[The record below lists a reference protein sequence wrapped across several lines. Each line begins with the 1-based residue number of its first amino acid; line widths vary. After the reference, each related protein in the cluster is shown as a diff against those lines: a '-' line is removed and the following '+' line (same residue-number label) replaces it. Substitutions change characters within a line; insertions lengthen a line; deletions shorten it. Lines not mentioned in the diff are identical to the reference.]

1 LSDLISALD
10 DLARDLRRDA
20 ALIPLQRRMRRCCA
34 GIAAVL
40 ETGLPVRALA
50 SELVQRGVTN
60 RSDRPLA
67 YGHLRVLL
75 ARLDAPQAGKSTN
88 RSIAASA
95 TDRRTEIVGTAGTS
109 KSVSGRPDFSYG
121 LFKTAATDEQ
131 E

>member
-1 LSDLISALD
+1 MPDLVAALD
-10 DLARDLRRDA
+10 DLARDLRLDA
-20 ALIPLQRRMRRCCA
+20 ALIPLQRRIRRCRA

-50 SELVQRGVTN
+50 SELAQRGVTN
-60 RSDRPLA
+60 RGDDPLS

-75 ARLDAPQAGKSTN
+75 ARLDARQAGKLTD

-95 TDRRTEIVGTAGTS
+95 TGPRAGIAGTAGTS

-131 E
+131 Q